1 MFSACSFPVLA
12 IAISVTECIDKI
24 IGLQEL
30 ADLCFSMF
38 ALGFQLPEVSKQFL
52 MVPSSIVLF
61 VVVNQ
66 NNKRFNYIQQL
77 SHILGNAERK
87 TLISYLSSWKFGK
100 KHFFEMQK
108 DLQSK
113 AKLRRCVCRVRTLW
127 VEKVWA
133 QPDLSRY
140 RIAPKGCCL
149 REVGRFTS
157 RQIGKQVGR
166 LFGQVM
172 SQVSRIA
179 KGGRQVFFW
188 SGGKDLIIAFR
199 KYMTSRGVRT
209 LSNGPETPRKSEG
222 VSLTNS
228 DGLTYLH
235 GQVREMLVHLKT
247 HLLSSN
253 L

>member
-1 MFSACSFPVLA
+1 
-12 IAISVTECIDKI
+12 
-24 IGLQEL
+24 
-30 ADLCFSMF
+30 MF

-133 QPDLSRY
+133 QPDLSHY
-140 RIAPKGCCL
+140 RIAPKGCSL
-149 REVGRFTS
+149 RYVGL
-157 RQIGKQVGR
+157 QVD
-166 LFGQVM
+166 GQVCRWEDYLVK
-172 SQVSRIA
+172 SCHKSP
-179 KGGRQVFFW
+179 GRQVGIFLDRWKGLGHSFQKIYDIPW
-188 SGGKDLIIAFR
+188 C
-199 KYMTSRGVRT
+199 
-209 LSNGPETPRKSEG
+209 
-222 VSLTNS
+222 TNA
-228 DGLTYLH
+228 L
-235 GQVREMLVHLKT
+235 
-247 HLLSSN
+247 
-253 L
+253 